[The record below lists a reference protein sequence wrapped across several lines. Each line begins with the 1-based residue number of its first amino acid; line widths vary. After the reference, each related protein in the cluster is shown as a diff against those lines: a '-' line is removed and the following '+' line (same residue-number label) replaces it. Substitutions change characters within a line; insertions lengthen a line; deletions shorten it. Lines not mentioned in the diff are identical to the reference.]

1 MNPLANLQQFNIA
14 GNAQNALMQ
23 GMQVGDAMRQ
33 RKEAE
38 MRQKATDEAYRG
50 IMTGDKTGINA
61 LAALPGGAKDAYAIN
76 NTLTERQVR
85 EDVAA
90 GRAPATALAAINW
103 DDYAALSKQQ
113 AEIVKQ
119 NVETIGNLA
128 LMADTPQ
135 KWDATIDQLG
145 PQFAQYKGQFAQ
157 REAIIARAGEA
168 KAFLEQQAPKYQAVG
183 YDQDLVNVR
192 DPAALQEFSRT
203 RGRDEPQPTFPP
215 AAIEALRA
223 NPQLAEQFDAKYG
236 PGASQKALGGQA
248 GQPPATFPGWY

>member
-33 RKEAE
+33 RREAE
-38 MRQKATDEAYRG
+38 ARQKATDEAYRG

-90 GRAPATALAAINW
+90 GRSPATALAAINW
-103 DDYAALSKQQ
+103 ADYAALNKQQ
-113 AEIVKQ
+113 AEIAKQ
-119 NVETIGNLA
+119 NVEIVGNLA

-168 KAFLEQQAPKYQAVG
+168 KAFLEQQAPKYQVIPENG
-183 YDQDLVNVR
+183 TLVNTR
-192 DPAALQEFSRT
+192 DPAALQQIASGQTAPNMADLEA
-203 RGRDEPQPTFPP
+203 QAQ
-215 AAIEALRA
+215 AAIAAGADPEKVRA
-223 NPQLAEQFDAKYG
+223 RMQE
-236 PGASQKALGGQA
+236 LGGA
-248 GQPPATFPGWY
+248 ASNGGNTFPGWY